1 MEKGGDEL
9 LVRDIN
15 QYISDNL
22 ILHLCLIV
30 SRDKLKHVHVHL
42 LRTLENYT
50 DLVKWVLFVPD
61 HDLRPDQE
69 QEADQTVHVTQPEVA
84 EGAVPDVGHLSNIK
98 LESGLQKILSIN
110 LT

>member
-84 EGAVPDVGHLSNIK
+84 EGAAPDVAHLANIK
-98 LESGLQKILSIN
+98 LEPCL
-110 LT
+110 